1 MSFQDYVDELDRNEK
16 KPNYRNIAMMGAAV
30 ILVVGLGFALMGYL
44 NSAEASSFEVV
55 REDQEAEQIDGEADS
70 ETKSAP
76 SQICVYVTGHVANPG
91 IVYLDEGARVAD
103 AIEACGGMTEAASIE
118 SLNLARVVVDGE
130 QIQVQSA
137 EELKAANDAAASSA
151 SSAPAGA
158 DASSQAASGKVN
170 INTAESSELQTLSG
184 VGESKAKKII
194 DYRQTNGP
202 FKSIEDL
209 ANVSGIG
216 EKTVESLR
224 DSICI

>member
-16 KPNYRNIAMMGAAV
+16 KPNYRNIAMIGAAV

-55 REDQEAEQIDGEADS
+55 REDQDAEQIDGEADS
-70 ETKSAP
+70 ETESAP

-103 AIEACGGMTEAASIE
+103 ATEAASIE

>member
-1 MSFQDYVDELDRNEK
+1 M
-16 KPNYRNIAMMGAAV
+16 
-30 ILVVGLGFALMGYL
+30 
-44 NSAEASSFEVV
+44 
-55 REDQEAEQIDGEADS
+55 
-70 ETKSAP
+70 
-76 SQICVYVTGHVANPG
+76 
-91 IVYLDEGARVAD
+91 
-103 AIEACGGMTEAASIE
+103 
-118 SLNLARVVVDGE
+118 DGE